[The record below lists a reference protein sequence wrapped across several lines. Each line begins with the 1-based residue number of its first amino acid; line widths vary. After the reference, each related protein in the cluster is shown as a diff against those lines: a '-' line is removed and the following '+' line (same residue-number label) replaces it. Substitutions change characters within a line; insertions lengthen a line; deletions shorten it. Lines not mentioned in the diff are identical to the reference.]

1 MRKVQGTKCESL
13 VLHSRLFM
21 PIIADYHTHTPL
33 CQHATGPLEAYVER
47 GIELG
52 LAEIGFADHN
62 PLPNG
67 LGANVRMKE
76 EELDYYVRRVTD
88 LQFQYRGQ
96 IEVRLGLEMDYVEG
110 LEDYLARQI
119 SQYPWD
125 YVIGS
130 VHYLDR
136 ACRQGSWP
144 RHYTGVATNLYT
156 PYFRLLRQLA
166 GSDLCDIIGHFDV
179 PKRSG
184 CHPTP
189 EQSADI
195 TGTLEVIKK
204 AGLSMEINTSG
215 YRHPEL
221 PEPQPY
227 PHLDIVKQ
235 VMAMEIPLLVNS
247 DAHAPEQVG
256 MKFAEI
262 ETFLRRKGGTRLVKF
277 EKRERAYY
285 AL

>member
-1 MRKVQGTKCESL
+1 
-13 VLHSRLFM
+13 M
-21 PIIADYHTHTPL
+21 PIIADYHMHTPL
-33 CQHATGPLEAYVER
+33 CHHASGPMEAYVER

-52 LAEIGFADHN
+52 LREIGFADHN

-67 LGANVRMKE
+67 LGANVRMTE
-76 EELDYYVRRVTD
+76 DQLDFYVECVTD
-88 LQFQYRGQ
+88 LQFKYRGQ

-119 SQYPWD
+119 AQYPWD

-136 ACRQGSWP
+136 ECRMGSWP
-144 RHYTGVATNLYT
+144 RHYVGTAGDLYG
-156 PYFRLLRQLA
+156 PYFRLLRQMVA
-166 GSDLCDIIGHFDV
+166 TGLCDIVGHFDV

-184 CHPTP
+184 CHPTAA
-189 EQSADI
+189 ESADI
-195 TGTLEVIKK
+195 AATLEVIKK
-204 AGLSMEINTSG
+204 AGLCVEVNTSG

-227 PHLDIVKQ
+227 PHLSIVEQ
-235 VMAMEIPLLVNS
+235 VLALGIPVLVNS

-256 MKFAEI
+256 MMFPEM
-262 ETFLRRKGGTRLVKF
+262 ESFLLRKGCTRLASF
-277 EKRERAYY
+277 SKREREFY